1 MWFRGLGTVVAL
13 LLLAGHGHGCGDGN
27 VKLELTA
34 TASKHRIFVNS
45 VGQDL
50 MFLMVNPTTYQA
62 ARVPDVSVSVVTR
75 SERGAV
81 LRADDGTTLTLTVVT
96 DTAALYLVKVSWT
109 NLKKEIWD
117 CKELSKKKQSSREI
131 MFNEA
136 YS

>member
-1 MWFRGLGTVVAL
+1 MMWFRKLGTVIVAL
-13 LLLAGHGHGCGDGN
+13 LLAAICDGCGDGN

-34 TASKHRIFVNS
+34 TASKHRLFVNS

-50 MFLMVNPTTYQA
+50 MFLMVNPTTYQT
-62 ARVPDVSVSVVTR
+62 ARVPDVSVTVVTK
-75 SERGAV
+75 SASGAV

-117 CKELSKKKQSSREI
+117 CKELSKKSCNI
-131 MFNEA
+131 IILNE
-136 YS
+136 